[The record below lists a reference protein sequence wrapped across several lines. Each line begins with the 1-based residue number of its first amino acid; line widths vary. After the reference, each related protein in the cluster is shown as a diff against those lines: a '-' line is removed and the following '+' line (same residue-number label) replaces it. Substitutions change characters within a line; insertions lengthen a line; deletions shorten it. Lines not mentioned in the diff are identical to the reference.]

1 MTGGDLPRVLV
12 TGASGYIGS
21 AAVRHLRA
29 MGCDVHALGR
39 RDPGNG
45 VAWHRVDLLAEVDF
59 VGMVASVEAQVCLHL
74 AWSVPP
80 GRFWTHPDNLDW
92 VGASLRLFRA
102 FVATG
107 GRRIVGVGSC
117 AEYAWDTPRLREE
130 MPPRPVTLYGRAKTV
145 LSDLLFAFAEQERF
159 EAAWARL
166 FFLYGPG
173 EPEGKLVS
181 DAARTLLLGGRVA
194 TTSGEQSRDFLH
206 VDDVGRALAMLVCA
220 PVTGPVNIASGHA
233 VRVRDVLERIERLTG
248 AEGFVDYGQRALSA
262 GEPMELAGDVTRL
275 KEEVG
280 FRPHFSLDGGLRDT
294 VNHLRHRLRERIPL
308 TDGP

>member
-1 MTGGDLPRVLV
+1 MTSGYRPRVLV
-12 TGASGYIGS
+12 TGATGYIGR

-39 RDPGNG
+39 RDPGEG
-45 VAWHRVDLLAEVDF
+45 VVWHRADLLTEVDLP
-59 VGMVASVEAQVCLHL
+59 VADAQAQVCLHL

-102 FVATG
+102 FAAAG

-117 AEYAWDTPRLREE
+117 AEYAWNAPRLHED
-130 MPPRPVTLYGRAKTV
+130 MPSRPGTLYGRAKTA
-145 LSDLLFAFAEQERF
+145 LADLLFAFAEQEEM

-181 DAARTLLLGGRVA
+181 DAVCKLLQSKRVA
-194 TTSGEQSRDFLH
+194 TTPGEQSRDFLH
-206 VDDVGRALAMLVCA
+206 VDDVGRALAMLACA
-220 PVTGPVNIASGHA
+220 AVTGPVNIASGQA
-233 VRVRDVLERIERLTG
+233 VRVRDVLEQIERLTG
-248 AEGFVDYGQRALSA
+248 VEGFVDYGQRALGA
-262 GEPMELAGDVTRL
+262 NEPMELAGDVSRL
-275 KEEVG
+275 HEEVG
-280 FRPHFSLDGGLRDT
+280 FRPYFSLDAGLRDT
-294 VNHLRHRLRERIPL
+294 IDHWRQRLQGRVS
-308 TDGP
+308 